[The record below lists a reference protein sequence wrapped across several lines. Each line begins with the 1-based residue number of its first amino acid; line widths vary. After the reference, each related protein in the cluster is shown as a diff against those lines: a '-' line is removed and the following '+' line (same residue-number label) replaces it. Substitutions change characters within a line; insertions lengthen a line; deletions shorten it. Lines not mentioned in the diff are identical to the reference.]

1 MVQNDAEAA
10 TVSMKNIIINDLAIG
25 VNLFGP
31 WMKPGIM
38 HGVTDYPH
46 VAASSPPLVD
56 STPRPLTGRGL
67 CPQLHAPGVI
77 SRMSRTGTKP
87 VYPQGSP
94 MRPILLASSSSIR
107 AALLRNA
114 GLTITTH
121 PARIDEETIRAALES
136 EGATPRDIAD
146 TLAEMKAARVAARHP
161 QDMVIGCDQ
170 VLEFQGR
177 AFGKPDSADTLRAQL
192 ETLRGQ
198 THRLLSALVV
208 YHQGQPVWRHVGVAR
223 LTMRAV
229 SDAYLFDYLDRHAT
243 DLMDSVG
250 GYKLESEGVR
260 LFSQIEGDYFTI
272 LGLPL
277 LPLLSWLAQ
286 RGDIPS

>member
-1 MVQNDAEAA
+1 M
-10 TVSMKNIIINDLAIG
+10 
-25 VNLFGP
+25 
-31 WMKPGIM
+31 
-38 HGVTDYPH
+38 
-46 VAASSPPLVD
+46 
-56 STPRPLTGRGL
+56 
-67 CPQLHAPGVI
+67 
-77 SRMSRTGTKP
+77 RT
-87 VYPQGSP
+87 
-94 MRPILLASSSSIR
+94 ILLASSSSTR

-114 GLTITTH
+114 GLAIATH
-121 PARIDEETIRAALES
+121 PARIDEETIRTALES

-177 AFGKPDSADTLRAQL
+177 AFGKPESPDSLRAQL

-198 THRLLSALVV
+198 THRLLSAVVV

-229 SDAYLFDYLDRHAT
+229 SDAWLTDYLERNAA

-250 GYKLESEGVR
+250 GYKLESEGVQ